1 MKKNKISSISGF
13 LLLIILLVLLAF
25 SLKISYNELFDFDLS
40 LTTAISDLLISFC
53 RVSFIA
59 IISWIS
65 GIFGGYLLYHNSILN
80 SLFLP
85 TINFVRNIS
94 PFAWLPF
101 AIVWFGLGEAPVAFI
116 MFITLFFPTLIA
128 ASDNFSNISRDY
140 IDEAKV
146 SGASQ
151 SQLFLKIELPL
162 SFLSLINLFRII
174 WGLGWATIIAAEM
187 LGVKS
192 GLGFR
197 LLDFRYLLQYPKMRY
212 DLIIMGVSGV
222 FIDFLLRK
230 LAGYIKIRMFGI

>member
-1 MKKNKISSISGF
+1 MRIDKSAISGF
-13 LLLIILLVLLAF
+13 LLMIILLLLLAF
-25 SLKISYNELFDFDLS
+25 SLKISINELFDFDFS
-40 LTTAISDLLISFC
+40 ISTAISDLLISFC

-59 IISWIS
+59 IISWTL
-65 GIFGGYLLYHNSILN
+65 GILGGYLIYHNSVLN

-162 SFLSLINLFRII
+162 SFISLINLFRII
-174 WGLGWATIIAAEM
+174 WALGWATIIAAEM

-197 LLDFRYLLQYPKMRY
+197 LLDFRYLLQYPKMLY
-212 DLIIMGVSGV
+212 YLIIMGVSGV

-230 LAGYIKIRMFGI
+230 LAGYIKSRMFGI

>member
-1 MKKNKISSISGF
+1 MKLEKSAISGF
-13 LLLIILLVLLAF
+13 LLLFILLILLAF
-25 SLKISYNELFDFDLS
+25 SLKISLKELFDFEFSLS
-40 LTTAISDLLISFC
+40 TAISDLFISFF
-53 RVSFIA
+53 RVSFFA
-59 IISWIS
+59 VISWIS
-65 GIFGGYLLYHNSILN
+65 GIFGGYLIYHNSILN

-85 TINFVRNIS
+85 TINFMRNIS

-101 AIVWFGLGEAPVAFI
+101 AIAWFGLGEAPVAFI

-128 ASDNFSNISRDY
+128 ASDSFSNISQDY

-162 SFLSLINLFRII
+162 TFLNLINLFRII

-197 LLDFRYLLQYPKMRY
+197 LLDFRYLLQYSKMLY
-212 DLIIMGVSGV
+212 YLIIMGITGV

-230 LAGYIKIRMFGI
+230 LADFIKIKMFGI